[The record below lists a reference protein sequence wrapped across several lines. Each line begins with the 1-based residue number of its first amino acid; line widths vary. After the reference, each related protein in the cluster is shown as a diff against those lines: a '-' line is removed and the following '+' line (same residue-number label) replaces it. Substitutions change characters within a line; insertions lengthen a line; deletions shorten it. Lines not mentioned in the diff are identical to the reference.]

1 MSVPIKYIFFA
12 VIGFSMLIQNRVL
25 AQAETETKSEIF
37 TAKNS
42 IHAEFAGNS
51 GGYALNYGRIIYQK
65 NKMKLA
71 VSAGFSM
78 FYRRVDERISSDY
91 WVPVFPAEITAFW
104 GKSKHHL
111 ELGAGFNT
119 LRNRTYIFDE
129 DFPNNIREQIH
140 WDQFIVGRIGYRYQK
155 PAGGFFFRAGYTPM
169 VEFNN
174 SDTSYKG
181 ISFIPIGL
189 GISLGVSF

>member
-1 MSVPIKYIFFA
+1 MSLQKKYIVLA
-12 VIGFSMLIQNRVL
+12 VIGFSMLFQNRVL
-25 AQAETETKSEIF
+25 AQAEAETNGEIF
-37 TAKNS
+37 IAKNS

-51 GGYALNYGRIIYQK
+51 GGYALNYGRIIFQK
-65 NKMKLA
+65 NRIKLA

-78 FYRRVDERISSDY
+78 FYRRLDERIASDY

-111 ELGAGFNT
+111 ELGAGFYT

-140 WDQFIVGRIGYRYQK
+140 WDQFIVGRIGYRYQR
-155 PAGGFFFRAGYTPM
+155 PTGGFFFRAGFTPM
-169 VEFNN
+169 IEFNN
-174 SDTSYKG
+174 SDTVYKG
-181 ISFIPIGL
+181 ISFIPFGL
-189 GISLGVSF
+189 GISLGMSF

>member
-1 MSVPIKYIFFA
+1 MSLPKKYIFGA
-12 VIGFSMLIQNRVL
+12 IIGFSMLIQNMGL
-25 AQAETETKSEIF
+25 AQVGEETISKIF
-37 TAKNS
+37 AAKNS
-42 IHAEFAGNS
+42 VHAEFAGNS

-65 NKMKLA
+65 NGMKLA

-78 FYRRVDERISSDY
+78 FYRRLDERISSDY

-111 ELGAGFNT
+111 ELGAGFYT

-140 WDQFIVGRIGYRYQK
+140 WDKFIVGRVGYRYQK
-155 PAGGFFFRAGYTPM
+155 PVGGFFFRAGYTPM

-174 SDTSYKG
+174 SDTVYNG
-181 ISFIPIGL
+181 VSFIPFGV
-189 GISLGVSF
+189 GISLGMSF